1 MTGLTDT
8 AHVLRAF
15 NAGGID
21 YVTKPIRPPEVL
33 ARMAAH
39 MRAAGQARQ
48 AHNAL
53 DAFAQATL
61 ALRLQE
67 GQHVKDLG
75 NGLGAG
81 LHGPARSGLTM
92 VNRPATT
99 WPCCMSSL

>member
-61 ALRLQE
+61 HCASRRASTS
-67 GQHVKDLG
+67 KTLG
-75 NGLGAG
+75 
-81 LHGPARSGLTM
+81 T
-92 VNRPATT
+92 V
-99 WPCCMSSL
+99 